1 MIGFGP
7 GLKRVNG
14 GQKYAA
20 SGTCGVQS
28 KLLLLC
34 GNGINML
41 PLWQNSHRLSSK
53 NGASLVW
60 EATQSTK
67 HIVDDMYMKGSSCTF
82 KTVFYSKMFKSLQA

>member
-1 MIGFGP
+1 MQKKYSYRKITFVIGFGP

-41 PLWQNSHRLSSK
+41 PL
-53 NGASLVW
+53 
-60 EATQSTK
+60 
-67 HIVDDMYMKGSSCTF
+67 
-82 KTVFYSKMFKSLQA
+82 